1 MAMELSEL
9 EKVIVNY
16 LATRQEDEILGA
28 IRNNI
33 DLSQEIL
40 RNVEPEMIKL
50 IRIITMSVFRNDG
63 LNSDT
68 ILEYISVYNPKI
80 VKIIRETKEG
90 VKWYDRQV
98 KNVKRMFGL

>member
-16 LATRQEDEILGA
+16 LATRQEDEILIA
-28 IRNNI
+28 IRNNV
-33 DLSQEIL
+33 DLSQEIS

-90 VKWYDRQV
+90 IKWYDRQV